1 MGCKGSKLD
10 DQEAVALCRARAVL
24 LAAAVRH
31 RYALADAHA
40 ALADSVESVAAPLH
54 RLLRLQAE
62 HPPPEPPGLALPS
75 DRKAFDLPAPAAAHG
90 RASRLQFRAP
100 SGSEPASPPR
110 AVPEHQLPHPQY
122 AYGYGYGYAP
132 PPEYAYPAPAA
143 PAGSLQFYYARSRPP
158 PASVAVT
165 QRAPLPPH
173 RVRYGSFDA
182 AASAAG
188 GYPYPQHYAYGGAQQ
203 PPPAVAAS
211 QRPATAPPSPPKASS
226 WDFLNVFEN
235 YDSYGYDS
243 YYFDS
248 APGAAATAASAPYT
262 PSRSS
267 REVREEEGIPDLED
281 DDEEEDGV
289 VVKEVATG
297 EYHPGHGSAG
307 ARSRRSS
314 LGGVSSVGELD
325 DPGNVITHNDVIGEV
340 RRRPPAHGNVF
351 VHAPATPARRVAVT
365 DNGSIAGEIKAQLVR
380 TAEAARQLAPLL
392 EVGRPSYQERSSS
405 VYHSSAKMISA
416 IAASRLGCK
425 DMDLLDVG
433 VVGKVVDSRSLSS
446 ALEKLYFW
454 ERKLYSEVKAEE
466 KMRLLIAKNSKRL
479 KLLDQKGAEPQKV
492 DTTRNLLRNLSTKIR
507 ISVRVIAK
515 ISRKINKLRDEELW
529 PQVNAL
535 IQGFILMWQ
544 DKLDSYHSQCQMIS
558 EAKNLTSVVSGG
570 NVQDLAIE
578 LEVELIKWIIS
589 FSSWVNA
596 QRNFVKALNGWLA
609 LCLNYE
615 SEDNATGA
623 PSYSPGSIGAPLV
636 FVICN
641 KWSQAMDR
649 ISEKDV
655 VNSMQALVSS
665 VRHLWEQQHL
675 EESEQTIAIRE
686 REKWVKLLERKTQ
699 EINKEADDLNKKLAL
714 VPSRQRLHV
723 PRTVQ
728 LYEAHCVEASN
739 LHINL
744 RLVLEA
750 LENFAANSLQA
761 FQEVWQCVEGARLPR
776 DNARREHRSSN
787 RSSNYKTS
795 S

>member
-24 LAAAVRH
+24 LLAAVRH
-31 RYALADAHA
+31 RYALAEAHA

-54 RLLRLQAE
+54 RLLRLQAD
-62 HPPPEPPGLALPS
+62 HTPPDLALPS
-75 DRKAFDLPAPAAAHG
+75 DRKAFDTTPAPAPAPRG
-90 RASRLQFRAP
+90 RRASHPQFSAP
-100 SGSEPASPPR
+100 PGSEPPR
-110 AVPEHQLPHPQY
+110 AVPPEHHPPYPYPHPQY
-122 AYGYGYGYAP
+122 AAYGYAP
-132 PPEYAYPAPAA
+132 QPAYAYPAPEPA

-182 AASAAG
+182 AGGGGGG
-188 GYPYPQHYAYGGAQQ
+188 GYHPYPQYYGYGGAQQ
-203 PPPAVAAS
+203 PPPPVAAPH
-211 QRPATAPPSPPKASS
+211 RTPATAPPSPPKASS
-226 WDFLNVFEN
+226 WDFLNVFDN
-235 YDSYGYDS
+235 YDSYDYDS
-243 YYFDS
+243 SYYYDS
-248 APGAAATAASAPYT
+248 APAAAPYT

-281 DDEEEDGV
+281 DEEEEEDGV

-297 EYHPGHGSAG
+297 EYPGHRSSG

-325 DPGNVITHNDVIGEV
+325 DPGNVIAHNDAIGEV
-340 RRRPPAHGNVF
+340 RRRPPARGNVL
-351 VHAPATPARRVAVT
+351 VHAPATPARRVA
-365 DNGSIAGEIKAQLVR
+365 DNGGGVAGEIKAQLVR

-392 EVGRPSYQERSSS
+392 EVGRPSYQERSS

-416 IAASRLGCK
+416 ISVSRLGCK

-479 KLLDQKGAEPQKV
+479 KLMDQKGSEPQKI
-492 DTTRNLLRNLSTKIR
+492 DATRNLLRKLSTKIR

-515 ISRKINKLRDEELW
+515 ISRKINKLRDEELS

-535 IQGFILMWQ
+535 IQGFVLMWQ

-558 EAKNLTSVVSGG
+558 EAKNLTSVVSGPNG
-570 NVQDLAIE
+570 QDLAIE

-609 LCLNYE
+609 LCLNHE
-615 SEDNATGA
+615 SEDDATRA

-641 KWSQAMDR
+641 KWSHAMDQ

-655 VNSMQALVSS
+655 VNAMQALVSS

-675 EESEQTIAIRE
+675 EQSEQTIATRE
-686 REKWVKLLERKTQ
+686 REKWVKILERKTQ

-739 LHINL
+739 WHINL

-761 FQEVWQCVEGARLPR
+761 FQEVSQCAEGARLPR
-776 DNARREHRSSN
+776 DNVRREHRSLN

>member
-1 MGCKGSKLD
+1 MGCRGSKLD

-40 ALADSVESVAAPLH
+40 ALADSIESVASPLH
-54 RLLRLQAE
+54 RLLRL
-62 HPPPEPPGLALPS
+62 HPPPPPDLTLPS
-75 DRKAFDLPAPAAAHG
+75 DRKPFDPPPPP
-90 RASRLQFRAP
+90 ASRGHSSSHIQFTASSPGSDPP
-100 SGSEPASPPR
+100 SPEPDSPPR
-110 AVPEHQLPHPQY
+110 IVSEQPPQTHY
-122 AYGYGYGYAP
+122 AYGYGYAP
-132 PPEYAYPAPAA
+132 QPAYPYPA
-143 PAGSLQFYYARSRPP
+143 PAGSLQFHYARSRPP

-165 QRAPLPPH
+165 QRAPGPPD
-173 RVRYGSFDA
+173 RVMRFGSFDA
-182 AASAAG
+182 AG
-188 GYPYPQHYAYGGAQQ
+188 GYAQHYGYGAQA
-203 PPPAVAAS
+203 PPPMAAA
-211 QRPATAPPSPPKASS
+211 QRPTPATAPPSPPKPASS

-235 YDSYGYDS
+235 YDSYDYDN
-243 YYFDS
+243 YYYES
-248 APGAAATAASAPYT
+248 AAAGVTPAAAAPYT

-281 DDEEEDGV
+281 DEEKDGV
-289 VVKEVATG
+289 PVVKEMAG
-297 EYHPGHGSAG
+297 PAGSGG

-314 LGGVSSVGELD
+314 LGGVSITGELD
-325 DPGNVITHNDVIGEV
+325 DPGNIIAHDDVTGEL

-351 VHAPATPARRVAVT
+351 VHAPGPPSRRVVV
-365 DNGSIAGEIKAQLVR
+365 DNGNVAGEMKAQLVH
-380 TAEAARQLAPLL
+380 TAEAVRQLAPLL
-392 EVGRPSYQERSSS
+392 EVGRPSYQGRSS
-405 VYHSSAKMISA
+405 VYHSSSKMISA
-416 IAASRLGCK
+416 ISVSQLGCK
-425 DMDLLDVG
+425 DMDLLDIG
-433 VVGKVVDSRSLSS
+433 VPGKVVDSQTLSS
-446 ALEKLYFW
+446 ALEKLFFW

-479 KLLDQKGAEPQKV
+479 KLLDRKGAEPQKI
-492 DTTRNLLRNLSTKIR
+492 DATRNLLRKLSTKIR

-535 IQGFILMWQ
+535 IQGFVLMWQ
-544 DKLDSYHSQCQMIS
+544 DKLDSYHSQSQVIS
-558 EAKNLTSVVSGG
+558 EAKNLTSVMSGG
-570 NVQDLAIE
+570 NGQDLAME
-578 LEVELIKWIIS
+578 FEVELIKWIIS

-615 SEDNATGA
+615 PEDNATGV
-623 PSYSPGSIGAPLV
+623 PSNSPGSVGAPLV

-655 VNSMQALVSS
+655 VNAMQALLSS
-665 VRHLWEQQHL
+665 VRHSWEHQHL
-675 EESEQTIAIRE
+675 EQSEQTIAIRE
-686 REKWVKLLERKTQ
+686 REKWVKTLERKTQ
-699 EINKEADDLNKKLAL
+699 EINKEADELNKKLAL

-761 FQEVWQCVEGARLPR
+761 FQEVLKCAEGARLPR
-776 DNARREHRSSN
+776 ENVRREHRSSN
-787 RSSNYKTS
+787 RSSNHRTS